1 MGPDIEESTES
12 DTEGGESVG
21 KRIKREAQINFQ
33 QAAKLAAMEGVW
45 SFEEASRI
53 GSIRKHP
60 VYGEQLLRKK
70 INKKVWELFIHKVD
84 VYLSS
89 MLTDYSELTFNEKRI
104 YWDQFANPGFGI
116 EGVED
121 VLVSTTRLIRL
132 IDFNFADPQTF
143 LQDCLSWFNNT
154 EIKRRT
160 LVFVGPADS
169 FKSWIAR
176 LSMVLNENKFCPNL
190 YVYSIM
196 IENIKPRKRITRTTT
211 IMRTNFVMKR
221 NIEKCINFR
230 TLGKRILITR
240 IT

>member
-1 MGPDIEESTES
+1 
-12 DTEGGESVG
+12 
-21 KRIKREAQINFQ
+21 
-33 QAAKLAAMEGVW
+33 MEGVW

-70 INKKVWELFIHKVD
+70 MNKKVWELFIHKVD

-176 LSMVLNENKFCPNL
+176 GMGRL
-190 YVYSIM
+190 
-196 IENIKPRKRITRTTT
+196 
-211 IMRTNFVMKR
+211 
-221 NIEKCINFR
+221 
-230 TLGKRILITR
+230 LGKAAKKEPLFLLHRLLIATVGCLRKLYFRYMHRAIQDLKLSAGPTNTR
-240 IT
+240 VRLLISVLLNQDRQPM

>member
-1 MGPDIEESTES
+1 MG
-12 DTEGGESVG
+12 
-21 KRIKREAQINFQ
+21 
-33 QAAKLAAMEGVW
+33 
-45 SFEEASRI
+45 

-70 INKKVWELFIHKVD
+70 MNKKVWELFIHKVD

-143 LQDCLSWFNNT
+143 YKIVYLGLIILKLKDVLWYLLDLL
-154 EIKRRT
+154 I
-160 LVFVGPADS
+160 
-169 FKSWIAR
+169 
-176 LSMVLNENKFCPNL
+176 VLN
-190 YVYSIM
+190 
-196 IENIKPRKRITRTTT
+196 
-211 IMRTNFVMKR
+211 
-221 NIEKCINFR
+221 
-230 TLGKRILITR
+230 LGLDGVRLLISVLLNQDR
-240 IT
+240 QPM